1 MQYSTRR
8 LRNLQKHRHMGDIKR
23 MILNNNLFRNL
34 DNKDQRKLAEL
45 IYKSEMIEV
54 FVRDKELVRINESFE
69 SIVEAV
75 AEMLDERLEEDYPED
90 DSDDYREK

>member
-1 MQYSTRR
+1 
-8 LRNLQKHRHMGDIKR
+8 MGDIKR